1 MLKREGFMPIAEPA
15 AFHSLPDAVNG
26 TGGAF
31 SVPEPIL
38 VTGGSGFLGINL
50 IRWLLAQGVKD
61 IRSLDLEPF
70 SYPEATDSRVRTVIG
85 DVRDPKAVA
94 AIMEGCKAVV
104 HCAAALPLCSEE
116 EIVSTDV
123 DGARIVAEAAVAAG
137 VKRFIYISAT
147 AVYGIPDH
155 HPLVEGDRLEGVGPY
170 GRSKIIAEG
179 IVRALDSN
187 AFPVC
192 ILRPKSFVGPERLG
206 VFALLYDWAY
216 TGHGFPMIGNGKN
229 RYQLLDVAD
238 LCEAI
243 GLGLTHPNLT
253 AVRDTYNVGAAEFFT
268 MREEWQAVLDAAG
281 YGKKIRTT
289 PAWLVI
295 PVLKVLE
302 KLHLSPLYAWVY
314 ETAAQDSFVSV
325 EKIRTQLGWR
335 PRYSDRDALLRNYAW
350 YIANLEQFHGKSGKT
365 HRVPWKQGILS
376 LIKRCF

>member
-1 MLKREGFMPIAEPA
+1 MSASVTVDASA
-15 AFHSLPDAVNG
+15 APLTHTKDSTIPFAL
-26 TGGAF
+26 
-31 SVPEPIL
+31 PEPVL

-50 IRWLLAQGVKD
+50 IRWLLAHGACDV
-61 IRSLDLEPF
+61 RSIDLLPF
-70 SYPEATDSRVRTVIG
+70 DYPEAADSRVHTVIG
-85 DVRDPKAVA
+85 DVRDPKAVS
-94 AIMEGCKAVV
+94 AILKGCRSVV
-104 HCAAALPLCSEE
+104 HCAAALPLCSEA
-116 EIVSTDV
+116 EILSTDI
-123 DGARIVAEAAVAAG
+123 DGARIVAEASAAEG
-137 VKRFIYISAT
+137 IQRFVYISST

-155 HPLVEGDRLEGVGPY
+155 HPLVETDHLEGVGPY

-179 IVRALDSN
+179 IVRNLDSD

-229 RYQLLDVAD
+229 RYQLLDVED

-243 GLGLTHPNLT
+243 GLALTHPDLSV
-253 AVRDTYNVGAAEFFT
+253 VRDTYNVGAAVFTT

-281 YGKKIRTT
+281 HGKKIRTT
-289 PAWLVI
+289 PAKLVI
-295 PVLKVLE
+295 ASLKILE

-325 EKIRTQLGWR
+325 EKIQTRLGWQ
-335 PRYSDRDALLRNYAW
+335 PRYSDIDALLRNYAW
-350 YIANLEQFHGKSGKT
+350 YIEHLDQFRGKSGKT
-365 HRVPWKQGILS
+365 HRVPWKQGILT

>member
-1 MLKREGFMPIAEPA
+1 MSDSVTPVTSNA
-15 AFHSLPDAVNG
+15 LPDAENDA
-26 TGGAF
+26 GGAF
-31 SVPEPIL
+31 SVPEPVL

-50 IRWLLAQGVKD
+50 IRWLLAHGVQD
-61 IRSLDLEPF
+61 VRSIDLLPF
-70 SYPEATDSRVRTVIG
+70 DYPEAKDPRITTLIG
-85 DVRDPKAVA
+85 DVRDPEAVKA
-94 AIMEGCKAVV
+94 ILKGCQSVV
-104 HCAAALPLCSEE
+104 HCAAALPLCSEA

-123 DGARIVAEAAVAAG
+123 DGARIVAEASAEAKVR
-137 VKRFIYISAT
+137 RFVYISST

-179 IVRALDSN
+179 IVRNLDSN
-187 AFPVC
+187 DFPVC

-229 RYQLLDVAD
+229 RYQLLDVED
-238 LCEAI
+238 LCDAI
-243 GLGLTHPNLT
+243 GLALTHPNL
-253 AVRDTYNVGAAEFFT
+253 AVVRDTYNVGAAKFTT

-281 YGKKIRTT
+281 HGKKIRTT
-289 PAWLVI
+289 PAGLVI
-295 PVLKVLE
+295 AVLKVLE

-325 EKIRTQLGWR
+325 EKIQRQLGWQ
-335 PRYSDRDALLRNYAW
+335 PRYSDSDALLRNYAW
-350 YIANLEQFHGKSGKT
+350 YIENLDKFRGKSGKT